1 MRTQDVRGNMA
12 GWYVSTLYCRW
23 LANSTFLSGQN
34 LAINPGSDCSTRWHC
49 SPWIHHLM
57 FSEREECSWGLTFEM
72 LSVCLFFVMVYLC
85 CPWLRVC
92 HHHLQKSEAYLRDA
106 KLIISFELLFVFCLF
121 FVCLFVCF
129 LISTR
134 DNFLLG
140 RMNAVSENC
149 IRFDATKWW
158 NGVCS
163 LTDALKGHWRSHH
176 GGTGCK
182 RW

>member
-1 MRTQDVRGNMA
+1 MCVPKTFVEIWQADTYQHFIVDDWQTRCFWV
-12 GWYVSTLYCRW
+12 VKTLQSIPD
-23 LANSTFLSGQN
+23 LT
-34 LAINPGSDCSTRWHC
+34 STRWHC

-106 KLIISFELLFVFCLF
+106 KLIISFELLFFVCLI
-121 FVCLFVCF
+121 VCLFVCF

-134 DNFLLG
+134 DNFVLD